1 MVGEESVSRNMEEG
15 SLEKVGLQLGFWRGE
30 RRRWGGNRMSQTSEV
45 RMAVVNPDDKEES
58 QVTGRRQG

>member
-1 MVGEESVSRNMEEG
+1 MEEG